1 MMKVMKVRTK
11 GQKGFTL
18 VELMIVVAIIG
29 ILAAIAIPQF
39 AAYRERGY
47 IASMQADVNS
57 MRLAQE
63 AYYADNNKYYE
74 CTVTSE
80 ADPPDDIKKYGAV
93 KPSVGNTVKVA
104 AKTDINKDYTITV
117 TSTKATGKQVVYD
130 STTGQTTTGAAGA

>member
-1 MMKVMKVRTK
+1 MRK

-47 IASMQADVNS
+47 IASMQSDANS
-57 MRLAQE
+57 ARVAEE
-63 AYYADNNKYYE
+63 AYYVQNNIYIATTDPATDLKDFGGVAPSSGNG
-74 CTVTSE
+74 VT
-80 ADPPDDIKKYGAV
+80 
-93 KPSVGNTVKVA
+93 VA

-117 TSTKATGKQVVYD
+117 TSSKTAKTVVYD
-130 STTGQTTTGAAGA
+130 STTGATTTS